1 MKIFRL
7 NEQELHA
14 AFGIQMASVDA
25 FPDAANGPGVSY
37 GVIEPGG
44 ISAFH
49 RHDESEL
56 FAILAGSGVITP
68 DHGPEVQVGAGDL
81 VTIGP
86 FDKHVLRNAGTDR
99 LVFADIYWRDSAA
112 AVARSSGAD
121 GVSPRKPYFVFSTPP
136 TPNGD
141 LHLGHLSGPY
151 LGADVFAR
159 FQRMRGEDAYHI
171 TGSDDYQSYVI
182 AKGRQLGKEPQAVAD
197 HFGKEILE
205 TLRLL
210 DVQVDQYTLTSRS
223 AGYAEGLQEF
233 FDRAAATRSVVRRAD
248 NAAFDPQTDAYL
260 YECDVGGRC
269 PTCNAG
275 CGGNICEEC
284 GEPNLVVDMK
294 DAVSRLSG
302 KPPVTKPFE
311 RYVLDLADCADHIR
325 DKLRE
330 GKAAPRLLALADSV
344 LQRENLRFPISHPQ
358 PWGVPPKGSELPG
371 QVIWV
376 WPEMSYGFLYGVEAL
391 GRQIGRDWSALSPQD
406 DWQIV
411 HFFGYDNSFYHTIM
425 YPALYRLA
433 FPEWKSSISYHMNEF
448 YLLDGLKF
456 STSRQHAVWGKEV
469 LNPDSVDAVRYH
481 LCLTRGEVKRAD
493 FNRAALASTNDTI
506 LGEWDRWLSGLGDAI
521 SRRYGGLAPDAG
533 DWSIDQREF
542 LRQLEA
548 RRARIETMLSP
559 DAFSLNQAALEVDG
573 IVRDTVR
580 FAEAHR
586 QLSAVAS
593 ASDRNRTTIALELAA
608 ALLLADATTALM
620 PRFAGRLRNALGVAD
635 ERRWPAHVSLLP
647 PGTKV
652 SLEHCRFF
660 SGLKKEGDSGATVE
674 NAA

>member
-7 NEQELHA
+7 DEKALHA
-14 AFGIQMASVDA
+14 AFGIRMASIDA
-25 FPDAANGPGVSY
+25 FPAAPSGPGVSW
-37 GVIEPGG
+37 GVVEPGAV
-44 ISAFH
+44 SDFH
-49 RHDESEL
+49 RHDECEL
-56 FAILAGSGVITP
+56 FAVLSGSGMITP
-68 DHGPEVQVGAGDL
+68 DQGPEVHVTAGDL
-81 VTIGP
+81 VAIEP
-86 FDKHVLRNAGTDR
+86 FDKHVLRNVGEDR
-99 LVFADIYWRDSAA
+99 LVFADFYWRDSAA
-112 AVARSSGAD
+112 ASSSASDRPAGLA
-121 GVSPRKPYFVFSTPP
+121 SRKPCFVFSTPP

-159 FQRMRGEDAYHI
+159 FQRMRGEDAWHI

-210 DVQVDQYTLTSRS
+210 DVQVDQYTLTSR
-223 AGYAEGLQEF
+223 AEGYADGLQNYFE
-233 FDRAAATRSVVRRAD
+233 RVASTSSVTRRSD
-248 NAAFDPQTDAYL
+248 NASFDAQTGAYL
-260 YECDVGGRC
+260 YECDIGGRC
-269 PTCNAG
+269 ATCNAP

-284 GEPNLVVDMK
+284 GEPNLVFDMK

-302 KPPVTKPFE
+302 KPPVTRPFE
-311 RYVLDLADCADHIR
+311 RYVLDLADCSRHILE
-325 DKLRE
+325 KLRE
-330 GKAAPRLLALADSV
+330 GKAAPRLLALAEHV
-344 LQRENLRFPISHPQ
+344 LRRENLRFPISHPQ
-358 PWGVPPKGSELPG
+358 PWGVPPKDSDLPG

-376 WPEMSYGFLYGVEAL
+376 WPEMSYGFLYGIEAV
-391 GRQIGRDWSALSPQD
+391 GKREGRDWSALSPQD

-425 YPALYRLA
+425 YPALYSLA
-433 FPEWKSSISYHMNEF
+433 FPEWKASISYHMNEF

-469 LNPDSVDAVRYH
+469 LSPDSVDAVRYH
-481 LCLTRGEVKRAD
+481 LCLTRGEVRRAD
-493 FNRAALASTNDTI
+493 FTRAALASTNDTI
-506 LGEWDRWLSGLGDAI
+506 LAEWDRWLHALGDI
-521 SRRYGGLAPDAG
+521 VRRAYGGLAPDAG

-548 RRARIETMLSP
+548 RRAIIETMLSP
-559 DAFSLNQAALEVDG
+559 DGFSLNQAALEIDA
-573 IVRDTVR
+573 IVRDAVR

-586 QLSAVAS
+586 HLSATPS
-593 ASDRNRTTIALELAA
+593 ASDRNRTTVALQLAA
-608 ALLLADATTALM
+608 ALLLADVTTPLM
-620 PRFAGRLRNALGVAD
+620 PRFAGHLHDALGLSAG
-635 ERRWPAHVSLLP
+635 RRWPAHISLLP

-652 SLEHCRFF
+652 SLEERRFF
-660 SGLKKEGDSGATVE
+660 SNLKEAHAAATVE